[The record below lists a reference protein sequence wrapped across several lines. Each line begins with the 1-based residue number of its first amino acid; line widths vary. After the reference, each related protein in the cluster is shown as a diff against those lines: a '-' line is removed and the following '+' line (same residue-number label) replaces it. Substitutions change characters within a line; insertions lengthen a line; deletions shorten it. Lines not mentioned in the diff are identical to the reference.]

1 MSLNDEKN
9 PVKEPKDDTACG
21 CAQPGTAEKDINGTV
36 SQNEAKEQE
45 PKAETSSPTEE
56 LKAKLNETEEKYKRV
71 LAEYQNF
78 RSRSQKERE
87 SLYLDNVA
95 STALGFLPVL
105 DTLERAMTQESNEE
119 FKKSL
124 GLVAK
129 QCSECL
135 DRFGI
140 KPFAERGDIFDPHLH
155 DAVMHTEDDELGSGV
170 IAEVLLKGYML
181 GDRVVRHAMVKVA
194 N

>member
-9 PVKEPKDDTACG
+9 PVKEPNDDAAHSCV
-21 CAQPGTAEKDINGTV
+21 QPETGEMDVKGTV
-36 SQNEAKEQE
+36 SQTETKRQE
-45 PKAETSSPTEE
+45 PKAETPSPSEE
-56 LKAKLNETEEKYKRV
+56 LEAKLHEIEEKYKRV

-78 RSRSQKERE
+78 RTRSQKERE
-87 SLYLDNVA
+87 NLYLDNVA
-95 STALGFLPVL
+95 STALGFLPVI
-105 DTLERAMTQESNEE
+105 DTLERAMAQESNEE

-124 GLVAK
+124 GLIFK
-129 QCSECL
+129 QCDECL

-140 KPFAERGDIFDPHLH
+140 KTFAERGDSFDPHLH